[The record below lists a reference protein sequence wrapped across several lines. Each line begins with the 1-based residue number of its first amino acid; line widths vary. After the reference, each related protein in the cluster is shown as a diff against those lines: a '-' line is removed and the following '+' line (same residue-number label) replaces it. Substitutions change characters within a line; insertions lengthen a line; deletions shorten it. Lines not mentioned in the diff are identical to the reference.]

1 MPAGKHPLAFLGKKS
16 WHTKNIKN
24 VEKVWIAEQKEEA
37 ERKKLADLQ
46 KQIMEERQIDEL
58 RQMQVDAGI
67 QKKGSE
73 KLDWM
78 YEGPMGGGSGVGVSA
93 AGGDEYLLGKAFES
107 KASKEEVTQNLSARA
122 EQPPQA
128 KYRYKNPSANE
139 MFTRMHE
146 DPMMQIRQQELQA
159 REMVAKN
166 PLKMNRV
173 KAQIQTQLKREKEQH
188 QEQKRKKK
196 NAKKGLKKDKKEAK
210 REKKKFLKQRRRRR
224 GRGLSSTSGDG
235 SDSDNGGC
243 GCGSGGD
250 GDSGERH
257 RRGSLKDARS
267 GDGSSAAV
275 GTRTRREEK
284 DPRFGLQNGKRSVYC
299 SDELGPSMQ
308 LRQAKEARNG

>member
-1 MPAGKHPLAFLGKKS
+1 
-16 WHTKNIKN
+16 
-24 VEKVWIAEQKEEA
+24 
-37 ERKKLADLQ
+37 
-46 KQIMEERQIDEL
+46 
-58 RQMQVDAGI
+58 
-67 QKKGSE
+67 
-73 KLDWM
+73 
-78 YEGPMGGGSGVGVSA
+78 MGGGSGVGVSA

-196 NAKKGLKKDKKEAK
+196 NAKKGLKKD
-210 REKKKFLKQRRRRR
+210 
-224 GRGLSSTSGDG
+224 
-235 SDSDNGGC
+235 
-243 GCGSGGD
+243 
-250 GDSGERH
+250 
-257 RRGSLKDARS
+257 
-267 GDGSSAAV
+267 
-275 GTRTRREEK
+275 
-284 DPRFGLQNGKRSVYC
+284 
-299 SDELGPSMQ
+299 
-308 LRQAKEARNG
+308 